1 MMSTVTTTEKTA
13 PTKGKDSTS
22 RPVRVAPGLTAWS
35 RSSTTFEDV
44 EGYDIELTVGFEA
57 SDGEHT
63 SRPTCDLLEI
73 RRRPGGPPITLAGI
87 RAVPVGEL
95 TKSAAADALMGA
107 EAVGNGT
114 TRMSWLVMPKDIGAG
129 GPTED
134 ALRWVATIYRV
145 ALVLGDSPTKAVREA
160 FDLAQST
167 AGRWVAL
174 ARKRG
179 FLGSAEGPGKVGG

>member
-1 MMSTVTTTEKTA
+1 MMSTVRTTDKAA

-22 RPVRVAPGLTAWS
+22 RPVQVAPGLTAS
-35 RSSTTFEDV
+35 SQSSTTFDDV
-44 EGYDIELTVGFEA
+44 EGYDIELMVGFEA

-63 SRPTCDLLEI
+63 SRPTCDLLQI
-73 RRRPGGPPITLAGI
+73 RRRPGGPPVTLAGI

-95 TKSAAADALMGA
+95 TKSAAAGALMGV
-107 EAVGNGT
+107 EGVGDG
-114 TRMSWLVMPKDIGAG
+114 TRMSWLVMPKDIGSR